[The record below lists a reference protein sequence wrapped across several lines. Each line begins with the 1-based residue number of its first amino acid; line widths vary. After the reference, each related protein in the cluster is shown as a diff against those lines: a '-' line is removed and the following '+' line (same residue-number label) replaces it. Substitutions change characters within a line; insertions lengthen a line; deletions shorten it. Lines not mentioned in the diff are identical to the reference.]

1 MLDVRYAIQAVCGT
15 MELELTENRDDDD
28 DEVEHVPGLLEEVQS
43 ETQELEEVQPE
54 TQGA

>member
-43 ETQELEEVQPE
+43 ETQELEEVQTE
-54 TQGA
+54 TQDL